1 MNHQPIQLCP
11 QSATQE
17 SNMGRFVNN
26 RELHSQ
32 GYAFRMPLGSSAVR
46 SFAPVDGLFRFNTDT
61 TQVEVYYGGVWNSI
75 AKVGNS
81 TIVKDSQGSGS
92 NLATADGSRTTFIMS
107 YSYSSGQEAQVL
119 IYVGNVFQNPGV
131 AYTFNGTTTVTFTS
145 PPPLGQ
151 TIVILHNF
159 ASTATA

>member
-1 MNHQPIQLCP
+1 
-11 QSATQE
+11 
-17 SNMGRFVNN
+17 MGRFVNN

-32 GYAFRMPLGSSAVR
+32 SYAFRMPYGSSAVR
-46 SFAPVDGLFRFNTDT
+46 PAAPVSGLFRFNTDT
-61 TQVEVYYGGVWNSI
+61 NLVEIYYNGAWNSV
-75 AKVGNS
+75 AKVGSS

-92 NLATADGSRTTFIMS
+92 NLAAADGSRTTFTMS
-107 YSYSSGQEAQVL
+107 YSYSAGQEAQVL

-131 AYTFNGTTTVTFTS
+131 AYTFDGSTTVTFTS
-145 PPPLGQ
+145 APPLGQ